1 MATSE
6 IQTKPDSYAAMTI
19 TLASLAT
26 SAVGVGRQST
36 LLTNSSKRP
45 AALVSVK
52 MTSGAVAPTAGATY
66 DVFLIRSDGTVADD
80 GAGASDAG
88 LTVENAEPLGSIV
101 LTATTAKTFRKVFDT
116 TALGPLGPTWG
127 IAIVNRSGQTV
138 STTAG
143 DHSVGYTYLVP
154 EAQ

>member
-19 TLASLAT
+19 TLASLT
-26 SAVGVGRQST
+26 NGSGRQST

-52 MTSGAVAPTAGATY
+52 VTSGGVAPTAGSTI
-66 DVFLIRSDGTVADD
+66 DVYLIRSDGTVADD
-80 GAGASDAG
+80 GAGASDAAI
-88 LTVENAEPLGSIV
+88 TIENAEPLGSIV

-116 TALGPLGPTWG
+116 TALGPLGPSWG
-127 IAIVNRSGQTV
+127 IALVNRSGQTV